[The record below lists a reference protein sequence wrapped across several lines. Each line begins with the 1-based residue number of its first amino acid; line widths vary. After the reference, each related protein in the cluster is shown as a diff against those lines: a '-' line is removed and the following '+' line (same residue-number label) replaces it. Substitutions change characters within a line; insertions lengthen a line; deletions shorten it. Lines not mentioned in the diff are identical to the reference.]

1 VSLERELTVNRGA
14 DDSRWLTV
22 FLFLAAVLASTIVLK
37 IGPVQ
42 YLEILY
48 FVELAILLVILSQ
61 NGYKFRW
68 ARPYQRIAVW
78 YLVFCS
84 IAFVFSV
91 SALRYDF
98 YFPPDLGVLNY
109 PVIITIS
116 RIVELLASVSIMLYL
131 ASIFRRD
138 RSKVAFTMRV
148 YFWVGV
154 ISAIYSVVTFPVNLA
169 SKVDLGTYGPAHRMR
184 GFYNEGG
191 PYGLY
196 LISAFLVGFA
206 LYKYGWVKRGRLR
219 IGLIVMSIAFL
230 GSQSKAA
237 IFAVLLILL
246 INGLLTQSF
255 AKRTLLIASIFL
267 FLGAVYQVV
276 DVGTALRI
284 YQRGSQAYERLSH
297 RHSKDPNFIYGRVAG
312 AFIVPKM
319 VEQHPLVGIG
329 WGNYGLLR
337 NAPEYRGA
345 AVFAEIDDD
354 PGLGIAG
361 MSADLGL
368 PLTFYLVICLFLP
381 FIYLRKWKAP
391 AYLTNLA
398 LLQPLVHLFGAQLN
412 VTYPWIVTAFAL
424 GLGYSYKEGIQS
436 QELAS
441 PVPRQVA
448 S

>member
-1 VSLERELTVNRGA
+1 MALEREPTVNRGTE
-14 DDSRWLTV
+14 DSRWLTV
-22 FLFLAAVLASTIVLK
+22 FLFLAAALASTIVLK
-37 IGPVQ
+37 VGPVQ
-42 YLEILY
+42 YLELLY
-48 FVELAILLVILSQ
+48 FVELAILLVIFSQ

-68 ARPYQRIAVW
+68 ARPFRKIAVW

-84 IAFVFSV
+84 IGLVLSI

-98 YFPPDLGVLNY
+98 YFPPELGILNY

-116 RIVELLASVSIMLYL
+116 RIIELLASVSIMLYL
-131 ASIFRRD
+131 ASIFRHD

-154 ISAIYSVVTFPVNLA
+154 VSALYSIVTFPISLA
-169 SKVDLGTYGPAHRMR
+169 AKIDLGTYGDSHRMR

-196 LISAFLVGFA
+196 LISVFLVGFA
-206 LYKYGWVKRGRLR
+206 LYKQGWVKRSGVR
-219 IGLIVMSIAFL
+219 IGFVIMSIAFL

-237 IFAVLLILL
+237 ICAVLVVLL
-246 INGLLTQSF
+246 INGLLAQSF
-255 AKRTLLIASIFL
+255 AKRTALIASIFL
-267 FLGAVYQVV
+267 FLTAVYQVV
-276 DVGTALRI
+276 DVGAALRL
-284 YQRGSQAYERLSH
+284 YQRGSQAYEWLSH
-297 RHSKDPNFIYGRVAG
+297 RHAKDPNFIYGRIAG

-319 VEQHPLVGIG
+319 VEQHPLVGVG

-354 PGLGIAG
+354 PALGLAG
-361 MSADLGL
+361 MSAELGL
-368 PLTFYLVICLFLP
+368 PLDFYLGICLILP

-391 AYLTNLA
+391 SYLANLA

-424 GLGYSYKEGIQS
+424 GLGYSYKEAIPTKD
-436 QELAS
+436 LVL
-441 PVPRQVA
+441 PVPRQME

>member
-1 VSLERELTVNRGA
+1 VAPEREPAANRGTE
-14 DDSRWLTV
+14 DSRWLTV
-22 FLFLAAVLASTIVLK
+22 FLFLAAALASTILLK
-37 IGPVQ
+37 VGPVQ

-48 FVELAILLVILSQ
+48 FVELAILLVLFSQ

-68 ARPYQRIAVW
+68 ARPYQKIAVW

-84 IAFVFSV
+84 IAFILSI

-98 YFPPDLGVLNY
+98 YFPPALGFLNY

-116 RIVELLASVSIMLYL
+116 RIAELLASLSIMLYL
-131 ASIFRRD
+131 ASIFRHD

-154 ISAIYSVVTFPVNLA
+154 VSAIYAIVTFPINLA
-169 SKVDLGTYGPAHRMR
+169 TKIDLGTYGVEHRMR

-196 LISAFLVGFA
+196 LISAFLVGYA
-206 LYKYGWVKRGRLR
+206 LYKQGWIKRGRLR
-219 IGLIVMSIAFL
+219 IGFIIMSIAFL

-237 IFAVLLILL
+237 ICAVIIFLL
-246 INGLLTQSF
+246 INGLLARSF
-255 AKRTLLIASIFL
+255 AKRTALIASIFL
-267 FLGAVYQVV
+267 FLTAVYQVI
-276 DVGTALRI
+276 DVGAALRL
-284 YQRGSQAYERLSH
+284 YQRGSQAYEWLSH
-297 RHSKDPNFIYGRVAG
+297 RHAKDPNFIYGRVAG

-319 VEQHPLVGIG
+319 VEQHPLVGVG

-361 MSADLGL
+361 MSAELGL
-368 PLTFYLVICLFLP
+368 PLDIYLMICLLLP

-424 GLGYSYKEGIQS
+424 GLGYSYKEVARS
-436 QELAS
+436 QDLAL
-441 PVPRQVA
+441 PVPRQIE

>member
-354 PGLGIAG
+354 PGL
-361 MSADLGL
+361 
-368 PLTFYLVICLFLP
+368 
-381 FIYLRKWKAP
+381 
-391 AYLTNLA
+391 
-398 LLQPLVHLFGAQLN
+398 
-412 VTYPWIVTAFAL
+412 AL
-424 GLGYSYKEGIQS
+424 GDRRAFLDADDVAFLAQVGLVMRGVLLRTPD
-436 QELAS
+436 ELLIERMHHATFDKDGNLY
-441 PVPRQVA
+441 VQDWNMAGRIMKLVRVKQTVH
-448 S
+448 

>member
-1 VSLERELTVNRGA
+1 MVLERESGVNRGIE
-14 DDSRWLTV
+14 DSRWLTV
-22 FLFLAAVLASTIVLK
+22 FLFLAAALASTIVLK
-37 IGPVQ
+37 VGPVQ
-42 YLEILY
+42 YLELLY
-48 FVELAILLVILSQ
+48 FVELAILLVIFSKR
-61 NGYKFRW
+61 GYKFRW
-68 ARPYQRIAVW
+68 ARSYRMIGVC

-84 IAFVFSV
+84 IALVLSI

-109 PVIITIS
+109 PVIIAIS

-131 ASIFRRD
+131 ASIFRHD
-138 RSKVAFTMRV
+138 RSKAAFTMRV
-148 YFWVGV
+148 YFWVGAV
-154 ISAIYSVVTFPVNLA
+154 SAIYAIVTFPISLA
-169 SKVDLGTYGPAHRMR
+169 SKIDLGTYGPSHRMR

-196 LISAFLVGFA
+196 LISAFLVGYA
-206 LYKYGWVKRGRLR
+206 LYKQGWVKRGSLR
-219 IGLIVMSIAFL
+219 FGFIIMSIAFL

-237 IFAVLLILL
+237 ICAVLVILL
-246 INGLLTQSF
+246 MNGLLAQSF
-255 AKRTLLIASIFL
+255 AKRIVLIASIFL

-276 DVGTALRI
+276 DVGAALRI
-284 YQRGSQAYERLSH
+284 YQRGSQAYEWLSH
-297 RHSKDPNFIYGRVAG
+297 RHAKDPNFIYGRVAG

-319 VEQHPLVGIG
+319 VEQHPLVGVG

-361 MSADLGL
+361 MTAELGL
-368 PLTFYLVICLFLP
+368 PLDIYLMVCLFLP

-391 AYLTNLA
+391 SYLTNLV

-424 GLGYSYKEGIQS
+424 GLGYSYKEAIPS
-436 QELAS
+436 KNLALS
-441 PVPRQVA
+441 VPRQIE